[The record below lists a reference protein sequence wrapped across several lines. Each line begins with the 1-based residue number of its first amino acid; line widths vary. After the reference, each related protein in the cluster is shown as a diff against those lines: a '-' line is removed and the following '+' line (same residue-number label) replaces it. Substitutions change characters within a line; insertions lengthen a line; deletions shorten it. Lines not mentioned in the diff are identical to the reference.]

1 MTENKNKE
9 KKNKISILARPLFQ
23 SVIVMIIIFGAL
35 GSYLFWLSSN
45 STVAIDD
52 SLLEAPIADISP
64 TTPGQLNAVYV
75 HEGDRVGA
83 NVQLALVGSETLF
96 SKEAGIVIGDP
107 QAIGSYFMPGQK
119 VVSVVVDQRMRVV
132 GSLDETKGLSELKEG
147 QRATFTVDAFP
158 NNIYEGTVDEVSP
171 VSSDTGIAFSISDK
185 RPVKKFNVYVRFDVS
200 KYPELKSGMSAK
212 IRVHLK

>member
-1 MTENKNKE
+1 MTEKENKE
-9 KKNKISILARPLFQ
+9 KKNRAGILTQPWLQ
-23 SVIVMIIIFGAL
+23 SVIAMVIIFGAL
-35 GSYLFWLSSN
+35 GGYLFWLSSHGM
-45 STVAIDD
+45 VAIDD

-75 HEGDRVGA
+75 KEGDRVEA

-107 QAIGSYFMPGQK
+107 QAIGSYFAPGQK

-147 QRATFTVDAFP
+147 QRASFTVDAFP
-158 NNIYEGTVDEVSP
+158 DKTYEGTVDEVSP

-200 KYPELKSGMSAK
+200 KYPELRSGMSAK
-212 IRVHLK
+212 IRVHLN